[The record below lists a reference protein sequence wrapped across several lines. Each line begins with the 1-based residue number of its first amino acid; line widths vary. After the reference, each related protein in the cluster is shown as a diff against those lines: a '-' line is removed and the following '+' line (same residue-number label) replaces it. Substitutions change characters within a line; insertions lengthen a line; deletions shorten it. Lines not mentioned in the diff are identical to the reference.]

1 MKKKVL
7 KYMEQLWLLKYLA
20 SMDHSL
26 KGINWWKKN
35 LMDEYIPWMDTRYV
49 FRISIFVILT
59 DKNTTPT
66 YYFRLLLIAL
76 ASCYLHISLGQKMSA
91 CPFKALYIYFKTSYY
106 LWDFLAG
113 TFLYDLLFLLEV
125 KLPLVCRSVRRLVCR
140 LAGQSMCHNFLKG
153 RNLHFHALIWAIFLV
168 FCPCQQSSP
177 SQLDSSRF

>member
-1 MKKKVL
+1 
-7 KYMEQLWLLKYLA
+7 
-20 SMDHSL
+20 
-26 KGINWWKKN
+26 
-35 LMDEYIPWMDTRYV
+35 MDEYIPWMDTRYV

-153 RNLHFHALIWAIFLV
+153 RNLHFHALIWAIFFSILSLSAILAFATRLFSV
-168 FCPCQQSSP
+168 LRWP
-177 SQLDSSRF
+177 